1 MTLKYPGEP
10 TLTGLINGNERDD
23 LRSALLRLGPKLVFS
38 GFLWHAQQSGSQ
50 KAAGYAAHLFR
61 EVYGEWPR
69 SRDRTAA
76 PQRVDAVQAWISK
89 RPKRSKR

>member
-10 TLTGLINGNERDD
+10 TLTGLINSDERDD
-23 LRSALLRLGPKLVFS
+23 LRKQLLHLGPKIVFA
-38 GFLWHAQQSGSQ
+38 GCHWHAQQSGSQ

>member
-38 GFLWHAQQSGSQ
+38 GFLWHAQQSGE
-50 KAAGYAAHLFR
+50 AR
-61 EVYGEWPR
+61 
-69 SRDRTAA
+69 
-76 PQRVDAVQAWISK
+76 
-89 RPKRSKR
+89 